1 MTADMSHRDVDSSA
15 SEARGN
21 GTDPASGGPEPG
33 VSGPTERE
41 TGSRPPE
48 QPSPVLARTR
58 EDLALAMAAL
68 RGARRRVALVPTMG
82 ALHDGHR
89 ALIHHA
95 HEVADA
101 VVVTIFVN
109 PLQFGPNED
118 FSRYP
123 RPLEADLAICAKQ
136 AVAVVF
142 APALEVIYPREP
154 LVTIDPGPMAK
165 TLEGAT
171 RPGHFAGVLT
181 VVTKLFNLVRPDV
194 AVFGQK
200 DAQQL
205 ALVRRLVADLDLP
218 IRIEA
223 VSTVREVG
231 GLAISSR
238 NRYLTAAERETAGA
252 LSRALVAGAS
262 QAAAGAVAVRDQAR
276 QVLEDA
282 SRADPPLR
290 LDYLALVTPAT
301 FAEVAEDYRGEAVL
315 AVAAYVGTTRLIDNQ
330 PLTVGRPA
338 PPAGGPVEN
347 SVGGER

>member
-1 MTADMSHRDVDSSA
+1 MTADMSDRDLDSSA
-15 SEARGN
+15 AEPRGS
-21 GTDPASGGPEPG
+21 GSDQASDAPVPG
-33 VSGPTERE
+33 IPSPTQPE
-41 TGSRPPE
+41 TGSRPPDR
-48 QPSPVLARTR
+48 PSPVLARTR

-89 ALIHHA
+89 ALIRRA

-118 FSRYP
+118 FNRYP
-123 RPLEADLAICAKQ
+123 RPLEADLALCAEE

-142 APALEVIYPREP
+142 APALEVIYTREP

-181 VVTKLFNLVRPDV
+181 VVTKLLHLVQPDA

-223 VSTVREVG
+223 GSTVREAS

-238 NRYLTAAERETAGA
+238 NRYLTAAERDTAVA
-252 LSRALVAGAS
+252 LSRAILAGAS
-262 QAAAGAVAVRDQAR
+262 QTAAGAAAVRDRAR
-276 QVLEDA
+276 QVLDDA

-290 LDYLALVTPAT
+290 LDYLALVDPET
-301 FAEVAEDYRGEAVL
+301 FAEVPEDYRGEAVL
-315 AVAAYVGTTRLIDNQ
+315 VVAAYVGSTRLIDNE
-330 PLTVGRPA
+330 PLSVGRPS
-338 PPAGGPVEN
+338 PPADVTDEN
-347 SVGGER
+347 SVGGEQ

>member
-1 MTADMSHRDVDSSA
+1 
-15 SEARGN
+15 
-21 GTDPASGGPEPG
+21 
-33 VSGPTERE
+33 
-41 TGSRPPE
+41 
-48 QPSPVLARTR
+48 
-58 EDLALAMAAL
+58 
-68 RGARRRVALVPTMG
+68 MG

-89 ALIHHA
+89 ALIHRA

-109 PLQFGPNED
+109 PRQFGPNED
-118 FSRYP
+118 FTRYP
-123 RPLEADLAICAKQ
+123 RPLESDLSICAEQ

-142 APALEVIYPREP
+142 APAVEVIYPREP

-165 TLEGAT
+165 SLEGAT

-181 VVTKLFNLVRPDV
+181 VVTKLFHLVRPDV

-223 VSTVREVG
+223 EPTVREAS

-238 NRYLTAAERETAGA
+238 NRYLTVAERETAVA
-252 LSRALVAGAS
+252 LSRALMAGARE
-262 QAAAGAVAVRDQAR
+262 AAVGAGAVRGRAR

-290 LDYLALVTPAT
+290 LDYLALVDPAT
-301 FAEVAEDYRGEAVL
+301 FADVTDDYRGEAVL

-330 PLTVGRPA
+330 PLTIGRPS
-338 PPAGGPVEN
+338 PPAAGPGES